1 MPTETRKETRKETKK
16 ETTTQTT
23 RRSGS
28 LPRVAARCLFLGAL
42 VAAPGEAAL
51 LLTEIHY
58 NGPAAGADPD
68 EFIELTNAGDAAL
81 SLEGFGFSA
90 GIDFSFP
97 PGTLLSPWQSLV
109 LARDSGD
116 FLAIFSDVS
125 GALFDYDGALSNGGE
140 TLTLAGIDGL
150 PLWSVS
156 YDDAGAWPRSA
167 DGDGNSLQLLP
178 GAADVLVGVQLGGT
192 APLSRHLARYAGGP
206 LGARHGRGRPRS
218 GPRPGQR
225 RRAGTGLAAVAG
237 PGAAGAASPRMS
249 TPET

>member
-1 MPTETRKETRKETKK
+1 MRPCPSK
-16 ETTTQTT
+16 
-23 RRSGS
+23 
-28 LPRVAARCLFLGAL
+28 AL
-42 VAAPGEAAL
+42 
-51 LLTEIHY
+51 
-58 NGPAAGADPD
+58 
-68 EFIELTNAGDAAL
+68 
-81 SLEGFGFSA
+81 GFSA

-178 GAADVLVGVQLGGT
+178 GAADVSLPSSWEALPPSPGT
-192 APLSRHLARYAGGP
+192 WRGTPEGP
-206 LGARHGRGRPRS
+206 S
-218 GPRPGQR
+218 GPGTGGEDPDPDPGPDSAAVPAPASLLLLAPGLLALR
-225 RRAGTGLAAVAG
+225 RRG
-237 PGAAGAASPRMS
+237 
-249 TPET
+249 

>member
-28 LPRVAARCLFLGAL
+28 LPQVAARCLFLGAL

-178 GAADVLVGVQLGGT
+178 DAADVSLASSWEALPPSPGT
-192 APLSRHLARYAGGP
+192 WRGTPEGP
-206 LGARHGRGRPRS
+206 S
-218 GPRPGQR
+218 GPGTGGEDPDPEPGPDSAAVPAPASLLLLAPGLLALR
-225 RRAGTGLAAVAG
+225 RRG
-237 PGAAGAASPRMS
+237 
-249 TPET
+249 